1 LFIAVLFKLLVMI
14 GETLFQS
21 LNNPKIPLP
30 TPLYEHFLKKLTFL
44 RIAQEND
51 AIDEEEM
58 TVLRL

>member
-1 LFIAVLFKLLVMI
+1 MI
-14 GETLFQS
+14 GETSFQS

-44 RIAQEND
+44 GIAQEND

-58 TVLRL
+58 TFLRL